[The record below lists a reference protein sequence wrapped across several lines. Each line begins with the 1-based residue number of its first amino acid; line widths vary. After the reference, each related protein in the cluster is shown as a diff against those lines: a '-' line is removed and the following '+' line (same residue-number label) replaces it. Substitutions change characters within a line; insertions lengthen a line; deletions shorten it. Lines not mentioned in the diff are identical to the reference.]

1 MDDDTIDR
9 RVRLSIFD
17 HTAATGSVPTTEAIA
32 STLGVSLDAIDAS
45 LQRLAAGR
53 VIVLAPGTLNI
64 WMANPFSAVPTDF
77 RVEARGRTYFGNCIW
92 DGLGVLAVL
101 NADGAVRTHCPD
113 CGESLVLSISG
124 GRIARDTGIIHFVV
138 PAIRWWDNIGF
149 T

>member
-17 HTAATGSVPTTEAIA
+17 HAAATGSVPTAEAIA
-32 STLGVSLDAIDAS
+32 STLGASLDAIDAS

-53 VIVLAPGTLNI
+53 VIVLAPGTTNI

-77 RVEARGRTYFGNCIW
+77 RVEAQRRTYFGNCIW
-92 DGLGVLAVL
+92 DGLGVPAIL
-101 NADGAVRTHCPD
+101 NVDGTLHTHCPD
-113 CGESLVLSISG
+113 CGEPLSLTV
-124 GRIARDTGIIHFVV
+124 RDRRLGDTPGVIHFGV
-138 PAIRWWDNIGF
+138 PAAHWWDNIGF